1 LRQKNF
7 NACVLDG
14 CGINVCLLNT
24 SPTPGTMEREM
35 ARITIT
41 REDAALRMM
50 EFANEGRLIQ
60 NHWHEARED
69 GRELACLLGAIHP
82 DVTGPSDCPASVMPN
97 WMAELLL
104 TLFDG
109 VSMDKATNYGRRFS
123 EALRVGNTDDSVL
136 RKFLIA
142 TVEFAVTADA
152 LANANANAHT
162 ATHAGARAA
171 DAAAD
176 AAYAAA
182 HAAAAYAAYA
192 AAADHAARAAYAAGA
207 AAHATACEHMFD
219 ALINAMLIGVV

>member
-1 LRQKNF
+1 M
-7 NACVLDG
+7 
-14 CGINVCLLNT
+14 
-24 SPTPGTMEREM
+24 S
-35 ARITIT
+35 ITIT
-41 REDAALRMM
+41 REDAALRMLD
-50 EFANEGRLIQ
+50 FANEGRLIQ
-60 NHWHEARED
+60 RHWHEARED

-152 LANANANAHT
+152 LANANAHT
-162 ATHAGARAA
+162 ATHAAARAA

-176 AAYAAA
+176 AAY
-182 HAAAAYAAYA
+182 
-192 AAADHAARAAYAAGA
+192 A